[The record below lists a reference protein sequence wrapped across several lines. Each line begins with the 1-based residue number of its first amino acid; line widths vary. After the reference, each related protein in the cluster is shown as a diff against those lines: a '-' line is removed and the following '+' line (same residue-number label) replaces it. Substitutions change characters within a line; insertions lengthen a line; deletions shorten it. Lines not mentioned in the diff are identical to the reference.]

1 MRHVYM
7 MRRRSKFGKKAGAGA
22 GAIPNLV
29 KVTNDPTGST
39 ERKTGVKHAEVI
51 TAGSLRTNEDG
62 CGWQASQGRLPRS
75 QSPDLWVL
83 LGWL

>member
-1 MRHVYM
+1 VRHVYM

-39 ERKTGVKHAEVI
+39 EWKTGVKHAEVI
-51 TAGSLRTNEDG
+51 TA
-62 CGWQASQGRLPRS
+62 RLAQDER
-75 QSPDLWVL
+75 
-83 LGWL
+83 GWLRMAG